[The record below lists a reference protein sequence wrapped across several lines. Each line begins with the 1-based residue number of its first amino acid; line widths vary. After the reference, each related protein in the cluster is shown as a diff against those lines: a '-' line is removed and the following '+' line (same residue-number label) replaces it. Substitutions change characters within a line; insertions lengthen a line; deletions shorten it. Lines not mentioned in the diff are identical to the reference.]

1 MLDRL
6 LGKIAPRKGLI
17 QGVAV
22 VEGMVLLACV
32 SYDLANEPKGEG
44 SPDYS
49 GATSSLHVRQRIAT
63 GRDSG
68 HTKASCS
75 MRSCRAVRMSG
86 SLSTIQDVRMSS
98 LEIHR
103 RLCMR

>member
-1 MLDRL
+1 MKR
-6 LGKIAPRKGLI
+6 ICT
-17 QGVAV
+17 GVATAA
-22 VEGMVLLACV
+22 GTVLLAGV

-44 SPDYS
+44 PADYS
-49 GATSSLHVRQRIAT
+49 GASSGLHLRQCIAT

-75 MRSCRAVRMSG
+75 NRSCRTVRKSG

-98 LEIHR
+98 LETHR
-103 RLCMR
+103 RLFMR